1 MLPYVH
7 ILLSDLKTWFFCQ
20 LYMFCGRG
28 GVASEKVLREHWIF
42 YTARRRRKNSE
53 VFGVKMM
60 PYIHILVFFWDQNVA
75 IYTHLFFFCG
85 QNAARYTHFRRLLVK
100 MLPYIYILVFFGG
113 KMLQYI
119 DICVVFWVQNATIYT
134 HFGFFGRQNAA
145 IHILLFFLVKM
156 LQHIHICVCFWDQ
169 NATIYTHFGFFLGQ
183 NAAIYTH
190 FWNLIFSEKTKK
202 KKNNK
207 KQ

>member
-1 MLPYVH
+1 MLPY
-7 ILLSDLKTWFFCQ
+7 
-20 LYMFCGRG
+20 
-28 GVASEKVLREHWIF
+28 
-42 YTARRRRKNSE
+42 
-53 VFGVKMM
+53 
-60 PYIHILVFFWDQNVA
+60 

-169 NATIYTHFGFFLGQ
+169 NATIYTHFGFFFFGQ
-183 NAAIYTH
+183 NAVIYTH
-190 FWNLIFSEKTKK
+190 FWNLIFSEKKK
-202 KKNNK
+202 KKK
-207 KQ
+207 AITIDITKQFFRPKT